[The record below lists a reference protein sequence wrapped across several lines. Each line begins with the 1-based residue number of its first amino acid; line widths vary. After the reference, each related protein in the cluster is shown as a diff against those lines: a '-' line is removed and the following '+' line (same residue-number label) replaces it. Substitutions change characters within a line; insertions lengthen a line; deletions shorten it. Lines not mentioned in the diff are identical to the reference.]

1 MAYKYLNDDGLKAY
15 TKKVKGYIS
24 SLLPTKSVTY
34 AELKALRDAGKLL
47 AGRKYRITDFV
58 TTTTQV
64 DTRSAGHAFDIIVVA
79 DDESTLNENARAIL
93 HKGDTYFAG
102 CKLGA
107 WELKYC
113 LDNDTTRFAWAD
125 ATNGKGVVWWM
136 KDEWDNE
143 CYYDFKNIQYKR
155 YKVISVAQNFAD
167 SEYVGKYVGIYENI
181 ENAGLTTNSEFKWVY
196 TFNLYTFATQGD
208 PTSDIIAIEDS
219 SVVQKDLDYDA
230 TDDKTQPNAYH
241 YYRKCA
247 GNKFGRLQN
256 SMIIDDVQ
264 YNLDMLPN
272 FSCLDYA
279 LNYDDNQV
287 DLFTVHYCYG
297 NRIDNGCFGISFG
310 TEVCG
315 VKVGKDCKTITCG
328 NSCYSWTCGDYCSY
342 WTCGNYC
349 SYWTCGNG
357 CYSWT
362 CGDYCSYWTCR
373 NGCHSWTCGKGCSYW
388 TCGNGC
394 ESWTCGN
401 GCSYWTCGNYCSY
414 WTCGNDCHSWT
425 CGNYCSYWTCGNYCH
440 SWTCGNGCHSWTCG
454 NEVQN
459 TQIPQDCVSYFH
471 LDSGVSYVTIKSSGT
486 PTMNAPLKNFKV
498 KAGIK
503 GAFDNKLAIV
513 IDATSFPLGSDYEWT
528 IAKNSSGAVKQYCE
542 ADLIN

>member
-155 YKVISVAQNFAD
+155 WKVTGATVEKYATQIAPFIFSVEQPYF
-167 SEYVGKYVGIYENI
+167 YGILDANNGNIYPNNAVIDEN
-181 ENAGLTTNSEFKWVY
+181 
-196 TFNLYTFATQGD
+196 TFDWFYTFAARVNAEYFDASLKEYLTEEEKAQVQEYGANNNSKVYSCVIGKNTQW
-208 PTSDIIAIEDS
+208 
-219 SVVQKDLDYDA
+219 YY
-230 TDDKTQPNAYH
+230 TDDYYSSDKMFLNNA
-241 YYRKCA
+241 
-247 GNKFGRLQN
+247 
-256 SMIIDDVQ
+256 VV
-264 YNLDMLPN
+264 YN
-272 FSCLDYA
+272 
-279 LNYDDNQV
+279 
-287 DLFTVHYCYG
+287 
-297 NRIDNGCFGISFG
+297 
-310 TEVCG
+310 E
-315 VKVGKDCKTITCG
+315 KTILLDDAGVVNDVIGGYAYGIRCG
-328 NSCYSWTCGDYCSY
+328 NNCS
-342 WTCGNYC
+342 
-349 SYWTCGNG
+349 
-357 CYSWT
+357 
-362 CGDYCSYWTCR
+362 
-373 NGCHSWTCGKGCSYW
+373 
-388 TCGNGC
+388 
-394 ESWTCGN
+394 SWTCGN
-401 GCSYWTCGNYCSY
+401 GCSYWTCGNDCYS
-414 WTCGNDCHSWT
+414 WTCGNDCDSWT
-425 CGNYCSYWTCGNYCH
+425 CGNYCNSWTCGNDCLSWTCGNNCLSWTCGNNCSFWTCGNYC
-440 SWTCGNGCHSWTCG
+440 NSWTCG
-454 NEVQN
+454 NEVQG
-459 TQIPQDCVSYFH
+459 TKVLQDNVSYFH
-471 LDSGVSYVTIKSSGT
+471 LDDGVSYVTIKSSGT

-503 GAFDNKLAIV
+503 GASLNNKLAIV
-513 IDATSFPLGSDYEWT
+513 IDATSFPLGSNYEWT

>member
-1 MAYKYLNDDGLKAY
+1 MAYKYLNDNGLKTLVKKIKAY
-15 TKKVKGYIS
+15 IA
-24 SLLPTKSVTY
+24 SLLPTKSVNY

-47 AGRKYRITDFV
+47 AGRKYRITDYV
-58 TTTTQV
+58 TTTTQT

-79 DDESTLNENARAIL
+79 DDEHTLNENARAIL

-125 ATNGKGVVWWM
+125 PTNGKGVVWWM
-136 KDEWDNE
+136 KDEWNNE

-342 WTCGNYC
+342 WTC
-349 SYWTCGNG
+349 
-357 CYSWT
+357 
-362 CGDYCSYWTCR
+362 
-373 NGCHSWTCGKGCSYW
+373 
-388 TCGNGC
+388 
-394 ESWTCGN
+394 
-401 GCSYWTCGNYCSY
+401 
-414 WTCGNDCHSWT
+414 
-425 CGNYCSYWTCGNYCH
+425 
-440 SWTCGNGCHSWTCG
+440 
-454 NEVQN
+454 
-459 TQIPQDCVSYFH
+459 
-471 LDSGVSYVTIKSSGT
+471 
-486 PTMNAPLKNFKV
+486 
-498 KAGIK
+498 
-503 GAFDNKLAIV
+503 
-513 IDATSFPLGSDYEWT
+513 
-528 IAKNSSGAVKQYCE
+528 
-542 ADLIN
+542 

>member
-136 KDEWDNE
+136 KNEWDNE

-362 CGDYCSYWTCR
+362 CGDYCSSWTCR

-388 TCGNGC
+388 TCGDYC
-394 ESWTCGN
+394 SSWTCGD
-401 GCSYWTCGNYCSY
+401 GCSYWTCRNYCSY

-486 PTMNAPLKNFKV
+486 PTYGTPLKNFKV

>member
-1 MAYKYLNDDGLKAY
+1 MAYKYLNDDGLKALV
-15 TKKVKGYIS
+15 KKIKAYIA
-24 SLLPTKSVTY
+24 SLLPTLSITY

-79 DDESTLNENARAIL
+79 DDEHTLNENARAIL
-93 HKGDTYFAG
+93 HNGDTYFAG

-113 LDNDTTRFAWAD
+113 LDNDTHRFAWAD

-373 NGCHSWTCGKGCSYW
+373 NYCSYWTCGKGCSYW

-394 ESWTCGN
+394 GSWTCGN
-401 GCSYWTCGNYCSY
+401 DCSYWTCRNYCSY
-414 WTCGNDCHSWT
+414 WTCGNGCHSWT
-425 CGNYCSYWTCGNYCH
+425 CGNYCDYWTCGNGCH

>member
-362 CGDYCSYWTCR
+362 CGDYCSYWTCG
-373 NGCHSWTCGKGCSYW
+373 NYCSYWTCGKGCSYW

-394 ESWTCGN
+394 GSWTCGN
-401 GCSYWTCGNYCSY
+401 DCSYWTCRNYCSY
-414 WTCGNDCHSWT
+414 WTCGNGCHSWT
-425 CGNYCSYWTCGNYCH
+425 CGNGCH